1 MINSKRNFRGI
12 PGPLHLTDFMRRF
25 LQSLDHSGSIPV
37 SARSRGFV
45 KALPPPELMNFTITF
60 ANDWPSVVTCP
71 VTVLNLEP
79 STRFLRY
86 PKRPEIG
93 ADVAGQ
99 QLRIVA

>member
-1 MINSKRNFRGI
+1 
-12 PGPLHLTDFMRRF
+12 MRRF
-25 LQSLDHSGSIPV
+25 FQSLDHSGSIPV
-37 SARSRGFV
+37 SAPSPGFV
-45 KALPPPELMNFTITF
+45 EALPPPELMNVAITF
-60 ANDWPSVVTCP
+60 ANGWPSVVICP

-99 QLRIVA
+99 QLRIAA